1 LFANAMGALDRPG
14 MRNAVATQGAQAKRS
29 AILTWEGRELAEVP
43 QNLLEGT
50 IAIHRVALQRE
61 LAAAAGD
68 VRLRA
73 EITAIEQHGD
83 EVVARGAD
91 GSE

>member
-1 LFANAMGALDRPG
+1 VIVLERAQRIDPIGAGLTLFANAMGA
-14 MRNAVATQGAQAKRS
+14 K
-29 AILTWEGRELAEVP
+29 
-43 QNLLEGT
+43 GT

-83 EVVARGAD
+83 EVVAKGAD